1 MNEEQK
7 NVIEQCAAMSAAG
20 TISFGDVVGRL
31 MQAGVERYH
40 ADYSRMENTY
50 YLPGGESHVVPIRH
64 DESLSVAAAFSA
76 EAVEAS
82 VRQAQRGE
90 IVYPQFVRQTTAAG
104 CVGYFV
110 LLTGKRVQYFG
121 RNGEV
126 HTEWFPGA
134 KRS

>member
-7 NVIEQCAAMSAAG
+7 KVIEQCAAMSMAG

-31 MQAGVERYH
+31 MRAGVERYH
-40 ADYSRMENTY
+40 ADYSRMESTY
-50 YLPGGESHVVPIRH
+50 YLPGGESHVVPMQH
-64 DESLSVAAAFSA
+64 GPMPVAEAFSA
-76 EAVEAS
+76 ETVEAS

-110 LLTGKRVQYFG
+110 QITGKRVHYFG
-121 RNGEV
+121 RNGEA

-134 KRS
+134 KD

>member
-31 MQAGVERYH
+31 MHAGVERYH

-64 DESLSVAAAFSA
+64 HESLSVAAAFSA

-104 CVGYFV
+104 CGWVV
-110 LLTGKRVQYFG
+110 RVASACG
-121 RNGEV
+121 VNCNAPPRGTLRLV
-126 HTEWFPGA
+126 HRP
-134 KRS
+134 SPD